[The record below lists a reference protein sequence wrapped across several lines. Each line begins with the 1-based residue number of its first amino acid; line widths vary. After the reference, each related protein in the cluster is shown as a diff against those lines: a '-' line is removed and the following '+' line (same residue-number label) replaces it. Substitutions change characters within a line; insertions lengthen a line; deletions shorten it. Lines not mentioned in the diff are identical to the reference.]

1 MLSFCRIHRNLEIA
15 VVAMEQLLE
24 LEPEEFGN
32 YVLLANIYA
41 ELGKWEGVSDV
52 RKLTRS
58 KRIKKTPGCSLIE
71 VNNLV
76 QEFVS
81 GDDSKPFSQKVFWI
95 LKGLSLHQTRT
106 NDLIEFVEEDAGQLY
121 SKVI

>member
-1 MLSFCRIHRNLEIA
+1 
-15 VVAMEQLLE
+15 MEQLLE

-71 VNNLV
+71 HV
-76 QEFVS
+76 QESVLLREAIVVF
-81 GDDSKPFSQKVFWI
+81 GWGNLTPAIRTCGGHAWTFSSSIGSAFRF
-95 LKGLSLHQTRT
+95 LGYLGL
-106 NDLIEFVEEDAGQLY
+106 V
-121 SKVI
+121 